1 MQHCSA
7 VLLVNGGSVLADD
20 GRCWLAF
27 ASAPRINSGL
37 VKRLHCVDCLALSCS
52 SSDVPGP
59 LQRRR
64 SYNCG
69 TGDFIV
75 QPLATTETMR

>member
-1 MQHCSA
+1 MNRLQQTYRGSILSTALPSRCPA
-7 VLLVNGGSVLADD
+7 LLCCL
-20 GRCWLAF
+20 
-27 ASAPRINSGL
+27 
-37 VKRLHCVDCLALSCS
+37 LH
-52 SSDVPGP
+52 P

-75 QPLATTETMR
+75 QPLATTEVMR